1 MEANKSKYSCVSASC
16 GKPLFSEVKFCPY
29 CAEPFVSEESKLKA
43 QQEAQAKAKQE
54 LAQQEKL
61 DKENAKA
68 LAAAKVL
75 ADQAEKQAAEALAQ
89 AEAKAKKDQEK
100 AQAEAKKQADA
111 KAKQE
116 ALDAQEVQKA
126 EQAKAKLQE
135 QATQNNTETQPGS
148 EAAATKPARTYV
160 VKPEDKKGGFG
171 KWLLILIVLGVVGY
185 YGAKHWS
192 ALGSGSNIC
201 EQTITDVTG
210 MLATGDANGAL
221 IKIKEVLP
229 ECSGEPKTRLL
240 DMQKAANK
248 ALKAQTATCNAA
260 LAKVNQALNKNQI
273 VSARKAFDKLPANC
287 ESFNQAKNLKDTL
300 IQKEDLIKTAES
312 DFDAAL
318 LAGSVDKAKIAL
330 NKLQEVTR
338 EYVNLAKMKTQLEE
352 AMRKSESTSPSPA
365 PAPVQNTAPVN
376 NQVNVNNNRQN
387 QAAPAPVNAQNLPQI
402 TNNVRDWVDANRKAA
417 NNQAQAPAPVK
428 LPNNA
433 ADIEQ
438 AANNRMSQ
446 TFFQE
451 AQNALH
457 QKKFDVAR
465 TQVQNALRVDPS
477 NKAAQLLMRQIN
489 EVQMQTLRNQTTID

>member
-29 CAEPFVSEESKLKA
+29 CAEPFVSEESRLKALQEAKLKEE
-43 QQEAQAKAKQE
+43 QELAKQE
-54 LAQQEKL
+54 AM

-75 ADQAEKQAAEALAQ
+75 ADQAEKQATEALAK

-100 AQAEAKKQADA
+100 AQAEEKKQAEA
-111 KAKQE
+111 TAKQE
-116 ALDAQEVQKA
+116 AQKA
-126 EQAKAKLQE
+126 EQEKAKLQE
-135 QATQNNTETQPGS
+135 QATQTN
-148 EAAATKPARTYV
+148 AATAQSSPEVVATKPARTYV

-185 YGAKHWS
+185 YGAKQWA
-192 ALGSGSNIC
+192 ALGSGSNMC

-240 DMQKAANK
+240 DIQKAANK

-287 ESFNQAKNLKDTL
+287 ESFNQAKNLKETL
-300 IQKEDLIKTAES
+300 TQKEDLIKTAES
-312 DFDAAL
+312 DFDTAFADGNL
-318 LAGSVDKAKIAL
+318 DKAKIAL
-330 NKLQEVTR
+330 NKLQVVTR
-338 EYVNLAKMKTQLEE
+338 ESDNLQRMKKQLEE
-352 AMRKSESTSPSPA
+352 ASSKSENSTA
-365 PAPVQNTAPVN
+365 VPVQNISPVN
-376 NQVNVNNNRQN
+376 NQGNVNNNRQN
-387 QAAPAPVNAQNLPQI
+387 QVAPGPV
-402 TNNVRDWVDANRKAA
+402 NNVRDWIDANRRAA
-417 NNQAQAPAPVK
+417 NNQTQEQTPVK

-438 AANNRMSQ
+438 AANNRMTQ
-446 TFFQE
+446 TFLQE
-451 AQNALH
+451 AQNAL
-457 QKKFDVAR
+457 QNKRFDVAR
-465 TQVQNALRVDPS
+465 TQVQNALRVDPN

>member
-29 CAEPFVSEESKLKA
+29 CAEPFVSAESKLKA
-43 QQEAQAKAKQE
+43 QQEAEAKTKQE

-61 DKENAKA
+61 GKENAKA

-75 ADQAEKQAAEALAQ
+75 ADQAEKQAAEALAK

-100 AQAEAKKQADA
+100 AQAEEKKQVEA
-111 KAKQE
+111 KAMAKQE
-116 ALDAQEVQKA
+116 ALAEQEAQKA
-126 EQAKAKLQE
+126 EQEKAKLQE
-135 QATQNNTETQPGS
+135 QATQANDATQSGS
-148 EAAATKPARTYV
+148 TATATKPPRTYV

-171 KWLLILIVLGVVGY
+171 KWLLIFIVLGVVGF
-185 YGAKHWS
+185 YGAKQWA

-287 ESFNQAKNLKDTL
+287 ESFNQAKNLKETL
-300 IQKEDLIKTAES
+300 TQKEDLIKTAES

-318 LAGSVDKAKIAL
+318 SAGSVDKAKIAL

-352 AMRKSESTSPSPA
+352 ALRKSEPTTPAPA

-376 NQVNVNNNRQN
+376 NQGNVNNNRQN
-387 QAAPAPVNAQNLPQI
+387 QAAPGPA
-402 TNNVRDWVDANRKAA
+402 NNVREWVEANRRAM
-417 NNQAQAPAPVK
+417 NNQDQAPAPVK

-446 TFFQE
+446 TFLQE
-451 AQNALH
+451 AQNALQ

-477 NKAAQLLMRQIN
+477 NKAAHLLMRQIN